1 MTWKNK
7 VVLSFILRPSLLTV
21 VLFLQQTTSN
31 CGYKIYKDGDVMVG
45 GLLNIHYSETG
56 DQCNRL
62 STIGLGNAEAMI
74 YAIERIN
81 KNFTLLPNV
90 TIGYDLRDYCR
101 SQALAMQIAYDF
113 MRDGDPVCMSNQD
126 DSSTPNGYVANN
138 RTKSITS
145 LVGPFNSGSAVLVGS
160 LLQVSDIP
168 AISPSA
174 TSDEL
179 SSQMYKDLFRTV
191 PPDHWQAEVMADII
205 ELFNWTYVATVGLDD
220 SYGRNGISALEKE
233 SFDRKTFC
241 IAFSEY
247 IPRLG
252 NGYKIKQTV
261 LKIKRRSEI
270 TVIIVWLSGGY
281 GSAFFAEATAQNLE
295 GKTWILSDA
304 LTAGEAVFLAP
315 HFTILNGSLGVKP
328 RDYPTPEFE
337 KHLKMITPAKSIERG
352 ADWWEEFW
360 RIQFNCSALKSDDS
374 GVAPCEANLTLH
386 HALQK
391 IRGSF
396 VSYLIDAV
404 YAIAH
409 ALDNIYR
416 CSLTIHSAGK
426 RGKCPP
432 VKPTVKGRDLEKY
445 LRNISFDGLTGKV
458 RFDKFGDPLGAS
470 YVIIKFQLDSTTDGA
485 RKNILVGAWD
495 KQNTPKLKVDLS
507 RLRWRTPF
515 TPLSSCS
522 SECLPG
528 TRREIT
534 SPCCWECIK
543 CPVGTV
549 STKVGSIS
557 CTKCDPETKSNER
570 RSRCEKLP
578 IINIT
583 HSNVSG
589 ITITV
594 VASIG
599 YIFILLVG
607 GTYIKFFNTPVVKA
621 SNREIS
627 FLLLFG
633 ISALFILAVLEL
645 SEPSH
650 SLCTATFF
658 WRYFGLNLCITVLF
672 LKTMRIASVFEVD
685 KVAQLFTPCYK
696 TLTRQGIFLS
706 VMNLAVLCLLAL
718 WIFLDPPR
726 RNKVIRVDEYIFLV
740 CKPFDTNVGLALFI
754 AVCAYTLI
762 VAFLCTYY
770 AFKARGIPENFNET
784 KYIGFSM
791 YILLLSSLAYYP
803 VLFAFESWYVTIVS
817 CTTTLVTSFGMLGCM
832 FGPRIYILFFQSQQN
847 TIENVRSQVMNFSFS
862 NVKATRVLP
871 GQINERVPN
880 AALNTEN

>member
-1 MTWKNK
+1 MKWRKNII
-7 VVLSFILRPSLLTV
+7 LSGILRPPLFIL
-21 VLFLQQTTSN
+21 LFLLQTSSN
-31 CGYKIYKDGDVMVG
+31 DGCRNYKDGDVIVG
-45 GLLNIHYSETG
+45 GLLPIHGSDTG
-56 DQCNRL
+56 GHCTKL
-62 STIGLGNAEAMI
+62 STTGLRYAEATI
-74 YAIERIN
+74 FTIEKIN
-81 KNFTLLPNV
+81 KNSTILPNV
-90 TIGYDLRDYCR
+90 TIGYDLRDYCWNTAR
-101 SQALAMQIAYDF
+101 AMKMAYDF
-113 MRDGDPVCMSNQD
+113 MCHGDTLRMSNQNL
-126 DSSTPNGYVANN
+126 STSPTGYVEE
-138 RTKSITS
+138 TKTKTISA
-145 LVGPFNSGSAVLVGS
+145 LVGPFDSASAVLVGS

-168 AISPSA
+168 AISPTT
-174 TSDEL
+174 TSNEL
-179 SSQMYKDLFRTV
+179 SSQMYKDFFRTV
-191 PPDHWQAEVMADII
+191 PPDTWQAAEVMADII
-205 ELFNWTYVATVGLDD
+205 ELFNWTYVAAVGLDD
-220 SYGRNGISALEKE
+220 SYGQNGISALEKE
-233 SFDRKTFC
+233 SNNRKTFC

-252 NGYKIKQTV
+252 HTNKTKETV

-270 TVIIVWLSGGY
+270 AVIIVWLSAGY
-281 GSAFFAEATAQNLE
+281 GEAFFAEATAQNLAE
-295 GKTWILSDA
+295 RTWIFSDSLATTGTLSLDSY
-304 LTAGEAVFLAP
+304 
-315 HFTILNGSLGVKP
+315 FTTINGSLGIIP
-328 RDYPTPEFE
+328 HEYSALEFE
-337 KHLKMITPAKSIERG
+337 EHLKTITPAKIIQRG

-360 RIQFNCSALKSDDS
+360 RLHFNCSATNSGDS
-374 GVAPCEANLTLH
+374 GLPLCEANLTAH

-391 IRGSF
+391 NRDSF

-416 CSLTIHSAGK
+416 CSLTIHGASK

-432 VKPTVKGRDLEKY
+432 VKPTIKGRDLEKY

-458 RFDKFGDPLGAS
+458 RFDEFGDPLTAS
-470 YVIIKFQLDSTTDGA
+470 YDIINYQLDSTTDAA
-485 RKNILVGAWD
+485 RKNILVGSWN
-495 KQNTPKLKVDLS
+495 KKNTPKLKVDLS

-528 TRREIT
+528 TRREKT
-534 SPCCWECIK
+534 KPCCWDCIK
-543 CPVGTV
+543 CPLGTV

-557 CTKCDPETKSNER
+557 CTKCDPETKSNEG

-578 IINIT
+578 VINIT
-583 HSNVSG
+583 HLNVYG

-594 VASIG
+594 VASLG
-599 YIFILLVG
+599 FILILFVG

-633 ISALFILAVLEL
+633 ISSLFILAVLEL

-706 VMNLAVLCLLAL
+706 GMNLASLCLLAL

-726 RNKVIRVDEYIFLV
+726 RNKIIRVDEYIFLV
-740 CKPFDTNVGLALFI
+740 CKPFDTNLGLALFI

-847 TIENVRSQVMNFSFS
+847 TIESVRSQVMNFSFS
-862 NVKATRVLP
+862 NVTATRVLP
-871 GQINERVPN
+871 GQINEGVPN
-880 AALNTEN
+880 AAMNTEN

>member
-1 MTWKNK
+1 MKWRKNII
-7 VVLSFILRPSLLTV
+7 LSGILRPPLFIL
-21 VLFLQQTTSN
+21 LFLPLTSSN
-31 CGYKIYKDGDVMVG
+31 DGYRNYKDGDVIVG
-45 GLLNIHYSETG
+45 GLLNIHYSGTN
-56 DQCNRL
+56 DQCTEL
-62 STIGLGNAEAMI
+62 STTGLGYAEATI
-74 YAIERIN
+74 FAIEKIN
-81 KNFTLLPNV
+81 KNSTILPNV
-90 TIGYDLRDYCR
+90 TIGYDLRDYCWSNAR
-101 SQALAMQIAYDF
+101 AMKIAYDF
-113 MRDGDPVCMSNQD
+113 MCDGDPVHMSNQNI
-126 DSSTPNGYVANN
+126 STSPTRYVKE
-138 RTKSITS
+138 TKTISA
-145 LVGPFNSGSAVLVGS
+145 LLGPTESGSAVLVGS

-168 AISPSA
+168 AISPSV

-179 SSQMYKDLFRTV
+179 SSQMYKDFFRTV
-191 PPDHWQAEVMADII
+191 PPDRWQAKVMADII
-205 ELFNWTYVATVGLDD
+205 ELFNWTYVAAVGLDD
-220 SYGRNGISALEKE
+220 SYGQNGISALEKE
-233 SFDRKTFC
+233 SYNRGTFC

-252 NGYKIKQTV
+252 YWNKTKETV
-261 LKIKRRSEI
+261 LKIKRWSKVA
-270 TVIIVWLSGGY
+270 VIIIWLSGRY
-281 GSAFFAEATAQNLE
+281 GREFFSEATAQNVE
-295 GKTWILSDA
+295 KTWILSDA
-304 LTAGEAVFLAP
+304 LTARGTFLDT
-315 HFTILNGSLGVKP
+315 HLTILNGSLGIKP
-328 RDYPTPEFE
+328 HEYSVLEFE
-337 KHLKMITPAKSIERG
+337 EHLKMITPAKSIERG
-352 ADWWEEFW
+352 AHWWEEFW
-360 RIQFNCSALKSDDS
+360 RLHFNCSATNANEQS
-374 GVAPCEANLTLH
+374 GVALCETNLTLH

-391 IRGSF
+391 IHGSF
-396 VSYLIDAV
+396 VSYRIDAV

-416 CSLTIHSAGK
+416 CSLTIHGAGK

-432 VKPTVKGRDLEKY
+432 LKPSVKGRDLEKY
-445 LRNISFDGLTGKV
+445 LRNISFDGLTGRV
-458 RFDKFGDPLGAS
+458 GFDKFGDPLTAS
-470 YVIIKFQLDSTTDGA
+470 YDIINFQHDSTDAA
-485 RKNILVGAWD
+485 RKNILVGSWN
-495 KQNTPKLKVDLS
+495 KKNTPKLEVDLS

-515 TPLSSCS
+515 TPLSFCS

-528 TRREIT
+528 TRRAKTEL
-534 SPCCWECIK
+534 CCWDCIK
-543 CPVGTV
+543 CPLGTV

-557 CTKCDPETKSNER
+557 CTKCDPETKSNEG
-570 RSRCEKLP
+570 RSRCEKLSV
-578 IINIT
+578 INIT
-583 HSNVSG
+583 HLNVYG
-589 ITITV
+589 ITITL
-594 VASIG
+594 VASLG
-599 YIFILLVG
+599 LILILFVG
-607 GTYIKFFNTPVVKA
+607 GTYIKFFNTPVLRA

-633 ISALFILAVLEL
+633 ISSLFILAVLEL

-706 VMNLAVLCLLAL
+706 GMNLAFLCLLAL

-740 CKPFDTNVGLALFI
+740 CKPFDTNVGLTLFI

-847 TIENVRSQVMNFSFS
+847 TIESVRSQVMNFSFS

-871 GQINERVPN
+871 GQINEGVPN
-880 AALNTEN
+880 AALNTKN

>member
-1 MTWKNK
+1 M
-7 VVLSFILRPSLLTV
+7 LSGILRPPLFIL
-21 VLFLQQTTSN
+21 LFLPLTSSN
-31 CGYKIYKDGDVMVG
+31 DGYRNYKDGDVIVG
-45 GLLNIHYSETG
+45 GLINIHYSGTN
-56 DQCNRL
+56 DQCTEL
-62 STIGLGNAEAMI
+62 STTGLGYAEATI
-74 YAIERIN
+74 FAIEKIN
-81 KNFTLLPNV
+81 KNSSILPNV
-90 TIGYDLRDYCR
+90 TIGYDLRDYCCSNAR
-101 SQALAMQIAYDF
+101 AMKIAYDF
-113 MRDGDPVCMSNQD
+113 MCDGDPVHMSNQNI
-126 DSSTPNGYVANN
+126 STSPTRYVKE
-138 RTKSITS
+138 TKTISA
-145 LVGPFNSGSAVLVGS
+145 LLGPTESGSAVLVGS

-168 AISPSA
+168 AISPSV

-179 SSQMYKDLFRTV
+179 SSQMYKDFFRTV
-191 PPDHWQAEVMADII
+191 PPDRWQAKVMADII
-205 ELFNWTYVATVGLDD
+205 ELFNWTYVAAVGLDD
-220 SYGRNGISALEKE
+220 SYGQNGISALEKE
-233 SFDRKTFC
+233 SYNRGTFC

-252 NGYKIKQTV
+252 YWNKTKQTV
-261 LKIKRRSEI
+261 LKIKRRSEVA
-270 TVIIVWLSGGY
+270 VIILWLSVGY
-281 GSAFFAEATAQNLE
+281 GRTFFAEATAQNVE
-295 GKTWILSDA
+295 KTWILCDA
-304 LTAGEAVFLAP
+304 LTARGTFLDT
-315 HFTILNGSLGVKP
+315 HLTILNGSLGIKP
-328 RDYPTPEFE
+328 HEYSVLEFE
-337 KHLKMITPAKSIERG
+337 EHLKTITPAKSIERG
-352 ADWWEEFW
+352 AHWWEEFW
-360 RIQFNCSALKSDDS
+360 RLHFNCSATNANEQS
-374 GVAPCEANLTLH
+374 GVALCETNLTLH

-391 IRGSF
+391 IHGSF
-396 VSYLIDAV
+396 VSYRIDAV

-416 CSLTIHSAGK
+416 CSLTIHGAGK

-432 VKPTVKGRDLEKY
+432 LKPSVKGRDLEKY
-445 LRNISFDGLTGKV
+445 LRNISFDGLTGRV
-458 RFDKFGDPLGAS
+458 GFDKFGDPLTAS
-470 YVIIKFQLDSTTDGA
+470 YDIINFQHDSTDAA
-485 RKNILVGAWD
+485 RKNILVGSWN
-495 KQNTPKLKVDLS
+495 KNNTPKLEVDLS

-515 TPLSSCS
+515 TPLSFCS

-528 TRREIT
+528 TRRAKTEL
-534 SPCCWECIK
+534 CCWDCIK
-543 CPVGTV
+543 CPLGTV

-557 CTKCDPETKSNER
+557 CTKCDPETKSNEG
-570 RSRCEKLP
+570 RSRCEKLSV
-578 IINIT
+578 INIT
-583 HSNVSG
+583 HLNVYG
-589 ITITV
+589 ITITL
-594 VASIG
+594 VASLG
-599 YIFILLVG
+599 LILILFVG
-607 GTYIKFFNTPVVKA
+607 GTYIKFFNTPVLRA

-633 ISALFILAVLEL
+633 ISSLFILAVLEL

-650 SLCTATFF
+650 SLCTTTFF

-685 KVAQLFTPCYK
+685 KLAQLFTPCYK

-706 VMNLAVLCLLAL
+706 GMNLASLCLLAL

-832 FGPRIYILFFQSQQN
+832 FGPRIYILFFQSEQN
-847 TIENVRSQVMNFSFS
+847 TIESVRSQVMNFSFS

-871 GQINERVPN
+871 AQINEGVPN
-880 AALNTEN
+880 AALNTKN

>member
-1 MTWKNK
+1 M
-7 VVLSFILRPSLLTV
+7 LSCILRPPLFIL
-21 VLFLQQTTSN
+21 LFLPLASSN
-31 CGYKIYKDGDVMVG
+31 DANRNYKDGDVIVG
-45 GLLNIHYSETG
+45 GLLNIHYSGTDDHCTEF
-56 DQCNRL
+56 
-62 STIGLGNAEAMI
+62 SAIGLGYVEATI
-74 YAIERIN
+74 FAIEKIN
-81 KNFTLLPNV
+81 KNSTILPNV
-90 TIGYDLRDYCR
+90 TIGYDLRDYCWSNAR
-101 SQALAMQIAYDF
+101 AMKITYDF
-113 MRDGDPVCMSNQD
+113 MCDGDPVHMSNQNI
-126 DSSTPNGYVANN
+126 STSPTRYVKE
-138 RTKSITS
+138 TKTISA
-145 LVGPFNSGSAVLVGS
+145 LLGPTESGSAVLVGS

-168 AISPSA
+168 AISPSV

-179 SSQMYKDLFRTV
+179 SSQMYKDFFRTV
-191 PPDHWQAEVMADII
+191 PPDRWQAKVMADII
-205 ELFNWTYVATVGLDD
+205 ELFNWTYVAAVGLDD
-220 SYGRNGISALEKE
+220 SYGQNGISALEKE
-233 SFDRKTFC
+233 SYNRGTFC

-252 NGYKIKQTV
+252 YWNKTKETV
-261 LKIKRRSEI
+261 LKIKRWSKVA
-270 TVIIVWLSGGY
+270 VIIIWLSGRY
-281 GSAFFAEATAQNLE
+281 GREFFSEATAQNVE
-295 GKTWILSDA
+295 KTWILSDA
-304 LTAGEAVFLAP
+304 LTARGTFLDT
-315 HFTILNGSLGVKP
+315 HLKILNGSLGIKP
-328 RDYPTPEFE
+328 HEYSVLEFE
-337 KHLKMITPAKSIERG
+337 EHLKMITPAKSIERG
-352 ADWWEEFW
+352 AHWWEEFW
-360 RIQFNCSALKSDDS
+360 RLHFNCSATNSNEQS
-374 GVAPCEANLTLH
+374 GVALCETNLTLH

-391 IRGSF
+391 IHGSF
-396 VSYLIDAV
+396 VSYRIDAV

-416 CSLTIHSAGK
+416 CSLTIHGAGK

-445 LRNISFDGLTGKV
+445 LRNISFDGFTGKV
-458 RFDKFGDPLGAS
+458 RFDKFGDPLTAS
-470 YVIIKFQLDSTTDGA
+470 YDIINFQHDSTDAA
-485 RKNILVGAWD
+485 RKDVLVGSWN
-495 KQNTPKLKVDLS
+495 KKNTPKLEVDLS

-515 TPLSSCS
+515 TPLSFCS

-528 TRREIT
+528 TRRAKTEL
-534 SPCCWECIK
+534 CCWDCIK
-543 CPVGTV
+543 CPLGTV

-557 CTKCDPETKSNER
+557 CTKCDPETKSNEG
-570 RSRCEKLP
+570 RSRCEKLSV
-578 IINIT
+578 INIT
-583 HSNVSG
+583 HLNVYG
-589 ITITV
+589 ITITL
-594 VASIG
+594 VASLG
-599 YIFILLVG
+599 LILILFVG
-607 GTYIKFFNTPVVKA
+607 GTYIKFFNTPVLKA

-633 ISALFILAVLEL
+633 ISSLFILAVLEL

-706 VMNLAVLCLLAL
+706 GMNLASLCLLAL

-740 CKPFDTNVGLALFI
+740 CKPFDTNLGLALFI

-803 VLFAFESWYVTIVS
+803 VAFAFESWYVTIVS

-847 TIENVRSQVMNFSFS
+847 TIESVRSQVMNFSFS

-871 GQINERVPN
+871 RQINEGVPN
-880 AALNTEN
+880 AALNTKN

>member
-1 MTWKNK
+1 M
-7 VVLSFILRPSLLTV
+7 LSGILRPPLFIL
-21 VLFLQQTTSN
+21 LFLPLTSSN
-31 CGYKIYKDGDVMVG
+31 DGYRNYKDGDVIVG
-45 GLLNIHYSETG
+45 GLLNIHYSGTD
-56 DQCNRL
+56 DQCTEL
-62 STIGLGNAEAMI
+62 STIGLGYAEATI
-74 YAIERIN
+74 FAIEKIN
-81 KNFTLLPNV
+81 KNSSILPNV
-90 TIGYDLRDYCR
+90 TIGYDLRDYCSR
-101 SQALAMQIAYDF
+101 NARAMKIAYDF
-113 MRDGDPVCMSNQD
+113 MCDGDPVHMSNQNI
-126 DSSTPNGYVANN
+126 STSPTRYVKE
-138 RTKSITS
+138 TKNKTISA
-145 LVGPFNSGSAVLVGS
+145 LVGPFNSGTAVLVGS
-160 LLQVSDIP
+160 LLQVYDIP

-179 SSQMYKDLFRTV
+179 SSQMYKNFFRTV
-191 PPDHWQAEVMADII
+191 PPDNWQAKVMADII
-205 ELFNWTYVATVGLDD
+205 ELFNWTYVAAVGLDD
-220 SYGRNGISALEKE
+220 SYGQNGISALEKE
-233 SFDRKTFC
+233 SYNRKTFC

-252 NGYKIKQTV
+252 YWNKTKETV
-261 LKIKRRSEI
+261 LKIKRWSKVA
-270 TVIIVWLSGGY
+270 VIIIWLSGRY
-281 GSAFFAEATAQNLE
+281 GREFFSEATAQNVE
-295 GKTWILSDA
+295 KTWILSDA
-304 LTAGEAVFLAP
+304 LTARGTFLDT
-315 HFTILNGSLGVKP
+315 HLTILNGSLGVKP
-328 RDYPTPEFE
+328 HEYSVLEFE
-337 KHLKMITPAKSIERG
+337 EHLKMITPAKSIERG
-352 ADWWEEFW
+352 AHWWEEFW
-360 RIQFNCSALKSDDS
+360 RLHFNCSATNSNEQS
-374 GVAPCEANLTLH
+374 GVALCETNLTLH

-391 IRGSF
+391 IHGSF
-396 VSYLIDAV
+396 VSYRIDAV

-416 CSLTIHSAGK
+416 CSLTIHGAGK

-445 LRNISFDGLTGKV
+445 LRNISFDGLTGRV
-458 RFDKFGDPLGAS
+458 GFDKFGDPLTAS
-470 YVIIKFQLDSTTDGA
+470 YDIINFQHDSTDAA
-485 RKNILVGAWD
+485 RKDILVGSWN
-495 KQNTPKLKVDLS
+495 KKNTPKLEVDLS

-515 TPLSSCS
+515 TPLSFCS

-528 TRREIT
+528 TRREKT
-534 SPCCWECIK
+534 EPCCWDCIK
-543 CPVGTV
+543 CPLGTV

-557 CTKCDPETKSNER
+557 CTKCDPETKSNEG

-578 IINIT
+578 LVNIT
-583 HSNVSG
+583 HLNVYG

-594 VASIG
+594 VASLG
-599 YIFILLVG
+599 FILILFVG

-633 ISALFILAVLEL
+633 VSALFILAVLEL

-685 KVAQLFTPCYK
+685 KLAQLFTPCYK

-706 VMNLAVLCLLAL
+706 GMNLASLCLLAL

-740 CKPFDTNVGLALFI
+740 CKPFDTNLGLALFI

-770 AFKARGIPENFNET
+770 AFKARGIPENFNEA

-847 TIENVRSQVMNFSFS
+847 TIESVRSQVMNFSFS
-862 NVKATRVLP
+862 NVMATRVLP
-871 GQINERVPN
+871 GQINEGVPN
-880 AALNTEN
+880 AALNTKN

>member
-1 MTWKNK
+1 M
-7 VVLSFILRPSLLTV
+7 
-21 VLFLQQTTSN
+21 
-31 CGYKIYKDGDVMVG
+31 
-45 GLLNIHYSETG
+45 
-56 DQCNRL
+56 
-62 STIGLGNAEAMI
+62 
-74 YAIERIN
+74 
-81 KNFTLLPNV
+81 
-90 TIGYDLRDYCR
+90 TIGYDLRDYCGR
-101 SQALAMQIAYDF
+101 NARAMKMAYDF
-113 MRDGDPVCMSNQD
+113 MSNGDPVHMSNQNM
-126 DSSTPNGYVANN
+126 STCPTGYAKE
-138 RTKSITS
+138 TKTKTIPA
-145 LVGPFNSGSAVLVGS
+145 LLGPFDSASAVLVGS

-179 SSQMYKDLFRTV
+179 SSQMYKDFFRTV
-191 PPDHWQAEVMADII
+191 PPDNWQAEVMADII
-205 ELFNWTYVATVGLDD
+205 ELFNWTYVAAVGLED
-220 SYGRNGISALEKE
+220 SYGQNGISALEKE
-233 SFDRKTFC
+233 SYHRETFC

-252 NGYKIKQTV
+252 YWNKTKQTV
-261 LKIKRRSEI
+261 LKIKRRSEVA
-270 TVIIVWLSGGY
+270 VIILWLSGNY
-281 GSAFFAEATAQNLE
+281 GRAFFAEATTKNVE
-295 GKTWILSDA
+295 KIWILCDA
-304 LTAGEAVFLAP
+304 LTAPGTFLDT
-315 HFTILNGSLGVKP
+315 HLTILNGSLVIKP
-328 RDYPTPEFE
+328 HDYSVLEFE
-337 KHLKMITPAKSIERG
+337 EHLKMITPAKSIERG
-352 ADWWEEFW
+352 AHWWEEFW
-360 RIQFNCSALKSDDS
+360 RSHFNCSATNSNEQS
-374 GVAPCEANLTLH
+374 GVSLCETNLTLH

-396 VSYLIDAV
+396 VSYIIDAV

-416 CSLTIHSAGK
+416 CSLTIHGAGK

-445 LRNISFDGLTGKV
+445 LRSISFDGLTGKV
-458 RFDKFGDPLGAS
+458 GFDEFGDPLTAS
-470 YVIIKFQLDSTTDGA
+470 YDIINYQLDSTTDAA
-485 RKNILVGAWD
+485 RKNILVGSWN
-495 KQNTPKLKVDLS
+495 KKNTPKLKVDLS

-528 TRREIT
+528 TRREKT
-534 SPCCWECIK
+534 EPCCWDCIK
-543 CPVGTV
+543 CPLGTV
-549 STKVGSIS
+549 STKVGSNS
-557 CTKCDPETKSNER
+557 CTKCDPETKSNEE

-578 IINIT
+578 FINIT
-583 HSNVSG
+583 HLNVYG

-594 VASIG
+594 VASLG
-599 YIFILLVG
+599 FILILFVG

-706 VMNLAVLCLLAL
+706 GMNLAVLCLLAL

-740 CKPFDTNVGLALFI
+740 CKPFNTNVGLALFI

-762 VAFLCTYY
+762 VAFQCTYY

-832 FGPRIYILFFQSQQN
+832 FGPRIYILFFQSEQN
-847 TIENVRSQVMNFSFS
+847 TIESVRSQVMNFSFS
-862 NVKATRVLP
+862 NVTATRVLP
-871 GQINERVPN
+871 GQINEGVPN
-880 AALNTEN
+880 TALNTEN

>member
-1 MTWKNK
+1 
-7 VVLSFILRPSLLTV
+7 
-21 VLFLQQTTSN
+21 
-31 CGYKIYKDGDVMVG
+31 
-45 GLLNIHYSETG
+45 
-56 DQCNRL
+56 
-62 STIGLGNAEAMI
+62 
-74 YAIERIN
+74 
-81 KNFTLLPNV
+81 
-90 TIGYDLRDYCR
+90 
-101 SQALAMQIAYDF
+101 
-113 MRDGDPVCMSNQD
+113 
-126 DSSTPNGYVANN
+126 
-138 RTKSITS
+138 
-145 LVGPFNSGSAVLVGS
+145 
-160 LLQVSDIP
+160 
-168 AISPSA
+168 
-174 TSDEL
+174 
-179 SSQMYKDLFRTV
+179 
-191 PPDHWQAEVMADII
+191 MADII
-205 ELFNWTYVATVGLDD
+205 ERFNWTYVAAVGLDD
-220 SYGRNGISALEKE
+220 SYGQNGISALEKE
-233 SFDRKTFC
+233 SYNRKTFC

-252 NGYKIKQTV
+252 HWNKTKQTV
-261 LKIKRRSEI
+261 LKMKRRSEVA
-270 TVIIVWLSGGY
+270 VIIVWLSGGY
-281 GSAFFAEATAQNLE
+281 GRAFFAEATAQNLE

-304 LTAGEAVFLAP
+304 LTADEKDYLDS
-315 HFTILNGSLGVKP
+315 HFTILNGSLGIKP
-328 RDYPTPEFE
+328 RDYSVPEFE
-337 KHLKMITPAKSIERG
+337 EHLKTITPAKSIERG

-360 RIQFNCSALKSDDS
+360 RFQFNCSATNSDDS
-374 GVAPCEANLTLH
+374 GVTLCEANLTLH

-391 IRGSF
+391 IRSSF
-396 VSYLIDAV
+396 VSYVIDAT

-416 CSLTIHSAGK
+416 CSHTIHGAGE
-426 RGKCPP
+426 RGNCPL
-432 VKPTVKGRDLEKY
+432 VEPTVKGHDLKKY
-445 LRNISFDGLTGKV
+445 LKNIIFHGNTGKV
-458 RFDKFGDPLGAS
+458 RFDKFGDPLTVL
-470 YVIIKFQLDSTTDGA
+470 YDIINFQLDSTTDAAG
-485 RKNILVGAWD
+485 KNILVGSWN
-495 KQNTPKLKVDLS
+495 KKNTPKLKVHLS

-515 TPLSSCS
+515 TPLSYCS
-522 SECLPG
+522 SECSPG
-528 TRREIT
+528 TRREKT
-534 SPCCWECIK
+534 EPCCWDCIQ
-543 CPVGTV
+543 CPLGTV

-557 CTKCDPETKSNER
+557 CTKCDPETKSNEG

-578 IINIT
+578 FINIT
-583 HSNVSG
+583 HLNIYG

-594 VASIG
+594 VASLG
-599 YIFILLVG
+599 LILILFVG

-645 SEPSH
+645 FEPSH

-658 WRYFGLNLCITVLF
+658 WRYFGLSLCITVLF

-696 TLTRQGIFLS
+696 TPTRQGIFLS
-706 VMNLAVLCLLAL
+706 GMNLAFLCLLAL

-740 CKPFDTNVGLALFI
+740 CKPFDANVGLALFI

-832 FGPRIYILFFQSQQN
+832 FGPRIYILIFQSQQN
-847 TIENVRSQVMNFSFS
+847 TIESVRSQVMNFSFR
-862 NVKATRVLP
+862 NVTATRVLP
-871 GQINERVPN
+871 GQINEGVPN

>member
-1 MTWKNK
+1 M
-7 VVLSFILRPSLLTV
+7 LSGILRPPLFIL
-21 VLFLQQTTSN
+21 LFLPLTSSN
-31 CGYKIYKDGDVMVG
+31 DGYRNYKDGDVIVG
-45 GLLNIHYSETG
+45 GLLNIHYSGTN
-56 DQCNRL
+56 DQCTEL
-62 STIGLGNAEAMI
+62 STTGLGNAEATI
-74 YAIERIN
+74 FAIEKIN
-81 KNFTLLPNV
+81 KNSTILPNV
-90 TIGYDLRDYCR
+90 TIGYDLRDYCWSNAR
-101 SQALAMQIAYDF
+101 AMKIAYDF
-113 MRDGDPVCMSNQD
+113 MCDGDPVHMSNQNI
-126 DSSTPNGYVANN
+126 STSPTRYVKE
-138 RTKSITS
+138 TKTISA
-145 LVGPFNSGSAVLVGS
+145 LLGPTESGSAVLVGS

-168 AISPSA
+168 AISPSV

-179 SSQMYKDLFRTV
+179 SSQMYKDFFRTV
-191 PPDHWQAEVMADII
+191 PPDRWQAKVMADII
-205 ELFNWTYVATVGLDD
+205 ELFNWTYVAAVGLDD
-220 SYGRNGISALEKE
+220 SYGQNGISALEKE
-233 SFDRKTFC
+233 SYNRGTFC

-252 NGYKIKQTV
+252 YWNKTKETV
-261 LKIKRRSEI
+261 LKIKRWSKVA
-270 TVIIVWLSGGY
+270 VIIIWLSGRY
-281 GSAFFAEATAQNLE
+281 GREFFSEATAQNVE
-295 GKTWILSDA
+295 KTWILSDA
-304 LTAGEAVFLAP
+304 LTARGTFLDT
-315 HFTILNGSLGVKP
+315 HLTILNGSLGIKP
-328 RDYPTPEFE
+328 HEYSVLEFE
-337 KHLKMITPAKSIERG
+337 EHLKMITPAKSIERG
-352 ADWWEEFW
+352 AHWWEEFW
-360 RIQFNCSALKSDDS
+360 RLHFNCSATNANEQS
-374 GVAPCEANLTLH
+374 GLALCETNLTLH

-391 IRGSF
+391 IHGSF
-396 VSYLIDAV
+396 VSYRIDAV

-416 CSLTIHSAGK
+416 CSLTIHGASK

-432 VKPTVKGRDLEKY
+432 VKPTIKGRDLEKY

-458 RFDKFGDPLGAS
+458 GFDEFGDPLTAS
-470 YVIIKFQLDSTTDGA
+470 YDIINYQLDSTTDA
-485 RKNILVGAWD
+485 ALKNILVGSWN
-495 KQNTPKLKVDLS
+495 KKNTPKLKVDLS

-528 TRREIT
+528 TRREKT
-534 SPCCWECIK
+534 KPCCWDCIK
-543 CPVGTV
+543 CPLGTV

-557 CTKCDPETKSNER
+557 CTKCDPETKSNEG
-570 RSRCEKLP
+570 RSRCEKLSV
-578 IINIT
+578 INIT
-583 HSNVSG
+583 HLNVYG
-589 ITITV
+589 ITITL
-594 VASIG
+594 VASLG
-599 YIFILLVG
+599 LILILFVG
-607 GTYIKFFNTPVVKA
+607 GTYIKFFNTPVLKA

-633 ISALFILAVLEL
+633 ISSLFILAVLEL

-706 VMNLAVLCLLAL
+706 GMNLAFICLLAL

-726 RNKVIRVDEYIFLV
+726 RNKVIRTDEYIFLV

-847 TIENVRSQVMNFSFS
+847 TIESVRSQVMNFSFS

-871 GQINERVPN
+871 GQINEGVPN
-880 AALNTEN
+880 AALNTKN

>member
-1 MTWKNK
+1 
-7 VVLSFILRPSLLTV
+7 
-21 VLFLQQTTSN
+21 
-31 CGYKIYKDGDVMVG
+31 MVG

-126 DSSTPNGYVANN
+126 PSSTPNGYVANN

-145 LVGPFNSGSAVLVGS
+145 LVGPFNSGSAALVGS

-191 PPDHWQAEVMADII
+191 PPDHWQAEVMADVI

-261 LKIKRRSEI
+261 LKIKRRSEVA
-270 TVIIVWLSGGY
+270 VIIVWLSGGY

-304 LTAGEAVFLAP
+304 LTAGEAVFLST
-315 HFTILNGSLGVKP
+315 HFKILNGSLGVKP

-352 ADWWEEFW
+352 TDWWEEFW
-360 RIQFNCSALKSDDS
+360 RLQFNCSALKSNDP

-386 HALQK
+386 HAVQK
-391 IRGSF
+391 IRGSY

-404 YAIAH
+404 YATAH

-416 CSLTIHSAGK
+416 CSLTMHK
-426 RGKCPP
+426 RGMCPA

-458 RFDKFGDPLGAS
+458 RFDKFGDPLTAL
-470 YVIIKFQLDSTTDGA
+470 YDIINFQLDSTTGKT
-485 RKNILVGAWD
+485 RNNIRVGSWNKNM
-495 KQNTPKLKVDLS
+495 TPKLKIDLS
-507 RLRWRTPF
+507 RLRWRTLY
-515 TPLSSCS
+515 TPLSFCS

-528 TRREIT
+528 TRREFNT
-534 SPCCWECIK
+534 PCCWDCVYK
-543 CPVGTV
+543 V
-549 STKVGSIS
+549 SKGN
-557 CTKCDPETKSNER
+557 CQ
-570 RSRCEKLP
+570 
-578 IINIT
+578 
-583 HSNVSG
+583 
-589 ITITV
+589 
-594 VASIG
+594 
-599 YIFILLVG
+599 Y
-607 GTYIKFFNTPVVKA
+607 
-621 SNREIS
+621 
-627 FLLLFG
+627 
-633 ISALFILAVLEL
+633 
-645 SEPSH
+645 
-650 SLCTATFF
+650 
-658 WRYFGLNLCITVLF
+658 
-672 LKTMRIASVFEVD
+672 
-685 KVAQLFTPCYK
+685 
-696 TLTRQGIFLS
+696 
-706 VMNLAVLCLLAL
+706 
-718 WIFLDPPR
+718 
-726 RNKVIRVDEYIFLV
+726 
-740 CKPFDTNVGLALFI
+740 
-754 AVCAYTLI
+754 
-762 VAFLCTYY
+762 
-770 AFKARGIPENFNET
+770 
-784 KYIGFSM
+784 
-791 YILLLSSLAYYP
+791 
-803 VLFAFESWYVTIVS
+803 
-817 CTTTLVTSFGMLGCM
+817 
-832 FGPRIYILFFQSQQN
+832 
-847 TIENVRSQVMNFSFS
+847 
-862 NVKATRVLP
+862 
-871 GQINERVPN
+871 
-880 AALNTEN
+880 

>member
-1 MTWKNK
+1 MKWRKK
-7 VVLSFILRPSLLTV
+7 IMVSCILKPPLFIL
-21 VLFLQQTTSN
+21 LFLPLTSSN
-31 CGYKIYKDGDVMVG
+31 DAYRNYKDGDVIFG
-45 GLLNIHYSETG
+45 GLFPIHYSNTG
-56 DQCNRL
+56 DHCTEL
-62 STIGLGNAEAMI
+62 STTGLGYAEATMFT
-74 YAIERIN
+74 IEKIN
-81 KNFTLLPNV
+81 KNSSILPNV
-90 TIGYDLRDYCR
+90 TIGYDLRDYCGR
-101 SQALAMQIAYDF
+101 NARAMKMAYDF
-113 MRDGDPVCMSNQD
+113 MSNSDPVHMSNQNM
-126 DSSTPNGYVANN
+126 STCPTGYVKE
-138 RTKSITS
+138 TKTKTIPA
-145 LVGPFNSGSAVLVGS
+145 LLGPFDSDSAVLVGS

-179 SSQMYKDLFRTV
+179 SSQMYKDFFRTV
-191 PPDHWQAEVMADII
+191 PPDKWQAEVMADII
-205 ELFNWTYVATVGLDD
+205 ELFNWTYVAAVGLDD
-220 SYGRNGISALEKE
+220 SYGHNGISALEKE
-233 SFDRKTFC
+233 SYNRKTFC

-252 NGYKIKQTV
+252 HWDKTKQTV
-261 LKIKRRSEI
+261 LKIKRRSEVA
-270 TVIIVWLSGGY
+270 VIIIWLYGGY

-304 LTAGEAVFLAP
+304 LTAGEAVFLRT
-315 HFTILNGSLGVKP
+315 HFKILNGSLGVKP

-352 ADWWEEFW
+352 TDWWEEFW
-360 RIQFNCSALKSDDS
+360 RLQFNCSALKSNDP

-386 HALQK
+386 HAVQK
-391 IRGSF
+391 IRGSY

-404 YAIAH
+404 YATAH

-416 CSLTIHSAGK
+416 CSLTMHK
-426 RGKCPP
+426 RGMCPA

-495 KQNTPKLKVDLS
+495 KQNAPKLKVDLS

-528 TRREIT
+528 TRREKT
-534 SPCCWECIK
+534 KPCCWDCIK
-543 CPVGTV
+543 CPLGTV

-557 CTKCDPETKSNER
+557 CTKCDPETKSNKG

-578 IINIT
+578 FINIT
-583 HSNVSG
+583 HSNVYG

-594 VASIG
+594 VASLG
-599 YIFILLVG
+599 LILILFVG

-706 VMNLAVLCLLAL
+706 GMNLAFICLLAL

-740 CKPFDTNVGLALFI
+740 CKPFDTNLGLALFI

-817 CTTTLVTSFGMLGCM
+817 CTTTLVTSFGLLGCM
-832 FGPRIYILFFQSQQN
+832 FGPRVYNLFFHSQQN
-847 TIENVRSQVMNFSFS
+847 TIESVRSQVMGFSFS
-862 NVKATRVLP
+862 NVTATGVLP
-871 GQINERVPN
+871 GQINEGVIN
-880 AALNTEN
+880 VALNTEN

>member
-1 MTWKNK
+1 M
-7 VVLSFILRPSLLTV
+7 LSGILRPPLFIL
-21 VLFLQQTTSN
+21 LFLPLTSSN
-31 CGYKIYKDGDVMVG
+31 DGYRNYKDGDVIVG
-45 GLLNIHYSETG
+45 GLLNIHYSGTN
-56 DQCNRL
+56 DQCTEL
-62 STIGLGNAEAMI
+62 STTGLGYAEATI
-74 YAIERIN
+74 FAIEKIN
-81 KNFTLLPNV
+81 KNSSILPNV
-90 TIGYDLRDYCR
+90 TIGYDLRDYCFSNAR
-101 SQALAMQIAYDF
+101 AMKIAYDF
-113 MRDGDPVCMSNQD
+113 MCDGDPVHMSNQNI
-126 DSSTPNGYVANN
+126 STSPTRYVKE
-138 RTKSITS
+138 TKTISA
-145 LVGPFNSGSAVLVGS
+145 LLGPTESGSAVLVGS

-168 AISPSA
+168 AISPSV

-179 SSQMYKDLFRTV
+179 SSQMYKDFFRTV
-191 PPDHWQAEVMADII
+191 PPDKWQAKVMADII
-205 ELFNWTYVATVGLDD
+205 ELFNWTYVAAVGLDD
-220 SYGRNGISALEKE
+220 SYGQSGISALEKE
-233 SFDRKTFC
+233 SYNRGTFC

-252 NGYKIKQTV
+252 YWSKTKETV
-261 LKIKRRSEI
+261 LKIKRWSKVA
-270 TVIIVWLSGGY
+270 VIIIWLSGRY
-281 GSAFFAEATAQNLE
+281 GREFFSEATAQNVE
-295 GKTWILSDA
+295 KTWILSDA
-304 LTAGEAVFLAP
+304 LTARGTFLDT
-315 HFTILNGSLGVKP
+315 HLTILNGSLGIKP
-328 RDYPTPEFE
+328 REYSVLEFE
-337 KHLKMITPAKSIERG
+337 EHLKMITPAKSIERG
-352 ADWWEEFW
+352 AHWWEEFW
-360 RIQFNCSALKSDDS
+360 RLHFNCSATNANEQS
-374 GVAPCEANLTLH
+374 GVALCETNLTLH

-391 IRGSF
+391 IHGSF
-396 VSYLIDAV
+396 VSYRIDAV

-416 CSLTIHSAGK
+416 CSLTIHGAGK

-445 LRNISFDGLTGKV
+445 LRNISFHGLTGRV
-458 RFDKFGDPLGAS
+458 GFDKFGDPLTAS
-470 YVIIKFQLDSTTDGA
+470 YDIINFQHDSTDAA
-485 RKNILVGAWD
+485 RKNILVGSWN
-495 KQNTPKLKVDLS
+495 KKNTPKLEVDLS

-515 TPLSSCS
+515 TPLSFCS

-528 TRREIT
+528 TRRAKTEL
-534 SPCCWECIK
+534 CCWDCIK
-543 CPVGTV
+543 CPLGTV

-557 CTKCDPETKSNER
+557 CTKCDPETKSNEG
-570 RSRCEKLP
+570 RSRCEKLSV
-578 IINIT
+578 INIT
-583 HSNVSG
+583 HLNVYG
-589 ITITV
+589 ITITL
-594 VASIG
+594 VASLG
-599 YIFILLVG
+599 LILILFVG
-607 GTYIKFFNTPVVKA
+607 GTYIKFFNTPVLKA

-633 ISALFILAVLEL
+633 ISSLFILAVLEL

-685 KVAQLFTPCYK
+685 KLAQLFTPCYK

-706 VMNLAVLCLLAL
+706 GMNLASLCLLAL

-847 TIENVRSQVMNFSFS
+847 TIESVRSQVMNFSFS

-871 GQINERVPN
+871 AQINEGVPN
-880 AALNTEN
+880 AALNTKN

>member
-1 MTWKNK
+1 MKWRKNII
-7 VVLSFILRPSLLTV
+7 LSGILRPPLFIL
-21 VLFLQQTTSN
+21 LFLPLTSSN
-31 CGYKIYKDGDVMVG
+31 DGYRINKDGDVIVG
-45 GLLNIHYSETG
+45 GLLNIHYSGTD
-56 DQCNRL
+56 DQCTEL
-62 STIGLGNAEAMI
+62 LTKGLGYAEATI
-74 YAIERIN
+74 FAIEKIN
-81 KNFTLLPNV
+81 KNSTILPNV
-90 TIGYDLRDYCR
+90 TIGYDLRDYCWSKAR
-101 SQALAMQIAYDF
+101 AMKIAYDF
-113 MRDGDPVCMSNQD
+113 MCDGDPVHMSNQNI
-126 DSSTPNGYVANN
+126 STSPTRYFKEPK
-138 RTKSITS
+138 TKTISA
-145 LVGPFNSGSAVLVGS
+145 LVGPTESGSAVLVGS

-168 AISPSA
+168 AISPSV

-179 SSQMYKDLFRTV
+179 SSQMYKDFFRTV
-191 PPDHWQAEVMADII
+191 PPDNWQAKVMADII
-205 ELFNWTYVATVGLDD
+205 ELFNWTYVAAVGLDD
-220 SYGRNGISALEKE
+220 SYGQNGISALEKE
-233 SFDRKTFC
+233 SYNRKTFC

-252 NGYKIKQTV
+252 YWNKTKQTV
-261 LKIKRRSEI
+261 LKIKRRSKV
-270 TVIIVWLSGGY
+270 TVIILWLSGNHGR
-281 GSAFFAEATAQNLE
+281 AFFAEATAQNVE
-295 GKTWILSDA
+295 KTWILCDA
-304 LTAGEAVFLAP
+304 LTARGTFPDTDL
-315 HFTILNGSLGVKP
+315 TILNGSLGIKP
-328 RDYPTPEFE
+328 HEYSVLEFE
-337 KHLKMITPAKSIERG
+337 EHLKTITPAKSIERG
-352 ADWWEEFW
+352 AHWWEEFW
-360 RIQFNCSALKSDDS
+360 RSHFNCSATNSNEQS
-374 GVAPCEANLTLH
+374 GVSLCETNLTLH

-396 VSYLIDAV
+396 VSYIIDAV

-416 CSLTIHSAGK
+416 CSLTIHGAGK

-458 RFDKFGDPLGAS
+458 GFDEFGDPLTAS
-470 YVIIKFQLDSTTDGA
+470 YDIINIQLDSTTDAA
-485 RKNILVGAWD
+485 RKNVLVGSWN
-495 KQNTPKLKVDLS
+495 KNNTPKLKVDLS

-515 TPLSSCS
+515 TPLSFCS

-528 TRREIT
+528 TRREKT
-534 SPCCWECIK
+534 EPCCWDCIK
-543 CPVGTV
+543 CPLGTV
-549 STKVGSIS
+549 STKVGSIT
-557 CTKCDPETKSNER
+557 CTKCDPETKSNEG

-578 IINIT
+578 FINIT
-583 HSNVSG
+583 RLNVYG

-594 VASIG
+594 VASLGFIV
-599 YIFILLVG
+599 IFFVG

-706 VMNLAVLCLLAL
+706 GMNLGFLCLLAL

-726 RNKVIRVDEYIFLV
+726 RKKVIRVDEYIFLV
-740 CKPFDTNVGLALFI
+740 CKPFNTNVGLALFI

-770 AFKARGIPENFNET
+770 AFKARGIPENFNEA

-791 YILLLSSLAYYP
+791 YMLLLSSLVYYP

-847 TIENVRSQVMNFSFS
+847 TIESVRSQVMNFSFS
-862 NVKATRVLP
+862 NVTATRVMP
-871 GQINERVPN
+871 GQINEGVPN

>member
-1 MTWKNK
+1 
-7 VVLSFILRPSLLTV
+7 
-21 VLFLQQTTSN
+21 
-31 CGYKIYKDGDVMVG
+31 MVG

-126 DSSTPNGYVANN
+126 PSSTPNGYVANN

-145 LVGPFNSGSAVLVGS
+145 LVGPFNSGSAALVGS

-191 PPDHWQAEVMADII
+191 PPDHWQAEVMADVI

-261 LKIKRRSEI
+261 LKIKRRSEVA
-270 TVIIVWLSGGY
+270 VIIVWLSGGY

-304 LTAGEAVFLAP
+304 LTAGEAVFLGT

-352 ADWWEEFW
+352 TDWWEEFW
-360 RIQFNCSALKSDDS
+360 RLQFNCSALKSNDP
-374 GVAPCEANLTLH
+374 GVPPCEANLTLH
-386 HALQK
+386 HAVQK
-391 IRGSF
+391 IRGSY

-404 YAIAH
+404 YATAH

-416 CSLTIHSAGK
+416 CSLTMHK
-426 RGKCPP
+426 RGMCPA

-458 RFDKFGDPLGAS
+458 RFDKFGDPLTAL
-470 YVIIKFQLDSTTDGA
+470 YDIINFQLDSATGKTRNNIRVGSWN
-485 RKNILVGAWD
+485 KNM
-495 KQNTPKLKVDLS
+495 TPKLKIDLS
-507 RLRWRTPF
+507 RLRWRTLY
-515 TPLSSCS
+515 TPLSFCS

-528 TRREIT
+528 TRREFYT
-534 SPCCWECIK
+534 PCCWYCVYK
-543 CPVGTV
+543 V
-549 STKVGSIS
+549 SKGN
-557 CTKCDPETKSNER
+557 CQ
-570 RSRCEKLP
+570 
-578 IINIT
+578 
-583 HSNVSG
+583 
-589 ITITV
+589 
-594 VASIG
+594 
-599 YIFILLVG
+599 F
-607 GTYIKFFNTPVVKA
+607 
-621 SNREIS
+621 
-627 FLLLFG
+627 
-633 ISALFILAVLEL
+633 
-645 SEPSH
+645 
-650 SLCTATFF
+650 
-658 WRYFGLNLCITVLF
+658 
-672 LKTMRIASVFEVD
+672 
-685 KVAQLFTPCYK
+685 
-696 TLTRQGIFLS
+696 
-706 VMNLAVLCLLAL
+706 
-718 WIFLDPPR
+718 
-726 RNKVIRVDEYIFLV
+726 
-740 CKPFDTNVGLALFI
+740 
-754 AVCAYTLI
+754 
-762 VAFLCTYY
+762 
-770 AFKARGIPENFNET
+770 
-784 KYIGFSM
+784 
-791 YILLLSSLAYYP
+791 
-803 VLFAFESWYVTIVS
+803 
-817 CTTTLVTSFGMLGCM
+817 
-832 FGPRIYILFFQSQQN
+832 
-847 TIENVRSQVMNFSFS
+847 
-862 NVKATRVLP
+862 
-871 GQINERVPN
+871 
-880 AALNTEN
+880 

>member
-1 MTWKNK
+1 M
-7 VVLSFILRPSLLTV
+7 LSCILRPPLFIL
-21 VLFLQQTTSN
+21 LFLPLASSN
-31 CGYKIYKDGDVMVG
+31 DANRNYKDGDVIVG
-45 GLLNIHYSETG
+45 GLLNIHNSGTDDHCTEF
-56 DQCNRL
+56 
-62 STIGLGNAEAMI
+62 SAIGLGYAEATI
-74 YAIERIN
+74 FAIEKIN
-81 KNFTLLPNV
+81 KNSTILPNV
-90 TIGYDLRDYCR
+90 TIGYDLRDYCFSNAR
-101 SQALAMQIAYDF
+101 AMKIAYDF
-113 MRDGDPVCMSNQD
+113 MCDGDPVHMSNQNI
-126 DSSTPNGYVANN
+126 STSPTRYVKE
-138 RTKSITS
+138 TKTISA
-145 LVGPFNSGSAVLVGS
+145 LLGPTESGSAVLVGS

-168 AISPSA
+168 AISPSV

-179 SSQMYKDLFRTV
+179 SSQMYKDFFRTV
-191 PPDHWQAEVMADII
+191 PPDRWQAKVMADII
-205 ELFNWTYVATVGLDD
+205 ELFNWTYVAAVGLDD
-220 SYGRNGISALEKE
+220 SYGQNGISALEKE
-233 SFDRKTFC
+233 SYNRGTFC

-252 NGYKIKQTV
+252 YWNKTKETV
-261 LKIKRRSEI
+261 LKIKRWSKVA
-270 TVIIVWLSGGY
+270 VIIIWLSGRY
-281 GSAFFAEATAQNLE
+281 GREFFSEATAQNVE
-295 GKTWILSDA
+295 KTWILSDA
-304 LTAGEAVFLAP
+304 LTARGTFLDT
-315 HFTILNGSLGVKP
+315 HLKILNGSLGIKP
-328 RDYPTPEFE
+328 HEYSVLEFE
-337 KHLKMITPAKSIERG
+337 EHLKMITPAKSIERG
-352 ADWWEEFW
+352 AHWWEEFW
-360 RIQFNCSALKSDDS
+360 RLHFNCSATNSNEQS
-374 GVAPCEANLTLH
+374 GVALCETNLTLH

-391 IRGSF
+391 IHGSF
-396 VSYLIDAV
+396 VSYRIDAV

-416 CSLTIHSAGK
+416 CSLTIHGAGK

-458 RFDKFGDPLGAS
+458 GFDEFGDPLTAS
-470 YVIIKFQLDSTTDGA
+470 YDIINYQLDSTTDAA
-485 RKNILVGAWD
+485 RKNILVGSWN
-495 KQNTPKLKVDLS
+495 KKNTPKLKVDLS

-528 TRREIT
+528 TRREKT
-534 SPCCWECIK
+534 KPCCWDCIK
-543 CPVGTV
+543 CPLGTV

-557 CTKCDPETKSNER
+557 CTKCDPETKSNEG

-578 IINIT
+578 VINNT
-583 HSNVSG
+583 HLNVYG
-589 ITITV
+589 IAITV
-594 VASIG
+594 VASLG
-599 YIFILLVG
+599 FILILFVG

-633 ISALFILAVLEL
+633 ISSLFILAVLEL

-672 LKTMRIASVFEVD
+672 LKTMRIASIFEVD
-685 KVAQLFTPCYK
+685 KVAQLFAPCYK
-696 TLTRQGIFLS
+696 TLTRQGIFLF
-706 VMNLAVLCLLAL
+706 VMNLAVFCLLAL

-740 CKPFDTNVGLALFI
+740 CKPFDANVGLALFM

-762 VAFLCTYY
+762 VSFLCTYY

-817 CTTTLVTSFGMLGCM
+817 CTTTLVTSFGLLGCM
-832 FGPRIYILFFQSQQN
+832 FGPRVYNLFFHSQQN
-847 TIENVRSQVMNFSFS
+847 TIESVRSQVMGFSFS
-862 NVKATRVLP
+862 NVTATGVLP
-871 GQINERVPN
+871 GQINEGVIN
-880 AALNTEN
+880 VALNTEN

>member
-7 VVLSFILRPSLLTV
+7 AVLSFILRPSLLTV

-126 DSSTPNGYVANN
+126 PSSTPNGYVANN

-145 LVGPFNSGSAVLVGS
+145 LVGPFNSGSAALVGS

-191 PPDHWQAEVMADII
+191 PPDQWQAEVMADVI

-261 LKIKRRSEI
+261 LKIKRRSEVA
-270 TVIIVWLSGGY
+270 VIIVWLSGGY

-304 LTAGEAVFLAP
+304 LTAGEAVFLRT
-315 HFTILNGSLGVKP
+315 HFKILNGSLGVKP

-352 ADWWEEFW
+352 TDWWEEFW
-360 RIQFNCSALKSDDS
+360 RLQFNCSALKSNDP

-386 HALQK
+386 HAVQK
-391 IRGSF
+391 IRGSY

-404 YAIAH
+404 YATAH

-416 CSLTIHSAGK
+416 CSLTMHK
-426 RGKCPP
+426 RGMCPA
-432 VKPTVKGRDLEKY
+432 VKPTVNGRDLEKY

-458 RFDKFGDPLGAS
+458 RFDKFGDPLTAL
-470 YVIIKFQLDSTTDGA
+470 YDIINFQLDSATGKT
-485 RKNILVGAWD
+485 RNNIRVGSWN
-495 KQNTPKLKVDLS
+495 KKMTPKLKIDLS
-507 RLRWRTPF
+507 RLRWRTLY
-515 TPLSSCS
+515 TPLSFCS

-528 TRREIT
+528 TRREFT
-534 SPCCWECIK
+534 SLCCWNCVK
-543 CPVGTV
+543 CPKGTV
-549 STKVGSIS
+549 STENGSTN
-557 CTKCDPETKSNER
+557 CTKCDSETKSNKEQNK
-570 RSRCEKLP
+570 CEKLP

-583 HSNVSG
+583 HTTAAG
-589 ITITV
+589 IAITLM
-594 VASIG
+594 ALIG
-599 YIFILLVG
+599 VILTLLVC
-607 GTYIKFFNTPVVKA
+607 GTYIKFYNTPIVKA

-627 FLLLFG
+627 FLLLVG
-633 ISALFILAVLEL
+633 ILSLHILAVLDL

-650 SLCTATFF
+650 SLCTAASF
-658 WRYFGLNLCITVLF
+658 WRYFALNLCITVLF
-672 LKTMRIASVFEVD
+672 LKTMRITSVFEVD
-685 KVAQLFTPCYK
+685 KVAQLFAPCYK
-696 TLTRQGIFLS
+696 TLTRQSVFLS
-706 VMNLAVLCLLAL
+706 VMNLASLCLLVL
-718 WIFLDPPR
+718 WIFLDSPR
-726 RNKVIRVDEYIFLV
+726 RKKIIRLDEYVFLV
-740 CKPFDTNVGLALFI
+740 CKPFETNVGLALFVS
-754 AVCAYTLI
+754 VCAYTLI

-770 AFKARGIPENFNET
+770 AFKARGIPDNFNET

-791 YILLLSSLAYYP
+791 YILLLSSIVYYP
-803 VLFAFESWYVTIVS
+803 VAFTTFESWYVTLVS
-817 CTTTLVTSFGMLGCM
+817 CLTTLITSFGLLGCM
-832 FGPRIYILFFQSQQN
+832 FGHKIFILLFHPKKN
-847 TIENVRSQVMNFSFS
+847 TMESVRSQVTNFSFS
-862 NVKATRVLP
+862 NVTVSSVFPAQFN
-871 GQINERVPN
+871 GGVPD
-880 AALNTEN
+880 ASL

>member
-1 MTWKNK
+1 MKWRKNIM
-7 VVLSFILRPSLLTV
+7 LSCILRPPLFIL
-21 VLFLQQTTSN
+21 LFLPLTSSN
-31 CGYKIYKDGDVMVG
+31 DGYRKYKYGDVIVG
-45 GLLNIHYSETG
+45 GLLNIHHSGTNG
-56 DQCNRL
+56 QCTEL
-62 STIGLGNAEAMI
+62 STRGLGHAEATI
-74 YAIERIN
+74 FAIEKIN
-81 KNFTLLPNV
+81 KNSSILPNV
-90 TIGYDLRDYCR
+90 TIGYDLRDYCCSNAR
-101 SQALAMQIAYDF
+101 AMKIAYDF
-113 MRDGDPVCMSNQD
+113 MCCGVPVHMSNQNI
-126 DSSTPNGYVANN
+126 STCPTRFVKE
-138 RTKSITS
+138 TKTKTISA
-145 LVGPFNSGSAVLVGS
+145 LVGPIDSGSAVLVGS

-179 SSQMYKDLFRTV
+179 SSQMYKDFFRTV
-191 PPDHWQAEVMADII
+191 PPDYWQAEVMADII
-205 ELFNWTYVATVGLDD
+205 ELFNWTYVAAVGLDD
-220 SYGRNGISALEKE
+220 PYGHNGISALEKVSYNRE
-233 SFDRKTFC
+233 TFC

-247 IPRLG
+247 IPRLS
-252 NGYKIKQTV
+252 YKNKTKETV

-270 TVIIVWLSGGY
+270 AVIILWLSGTY
-281 GSAFFAEATAQNLE
+281 GRAFFEEAAVQNLE
-295 GKTWILSDA
+295 EKTWILSDA
-304 LTAGEAVFLAP
+304 LATNGTLYLDS
-315 HFTILNGSLGVKP
+315 HFTMLNGSLGIIP
-328 RDYPTPEFE
+328 HDYSVLEFE
-337 KHLKMITPAKSIERG
+337 EHLKTITPAKSIERG

-360 RIQFNCSALKSDDS
+360 RLQFNCSALKSNDS

-386 HALQK
+386 HALHK

-445 LRNISFDGLTGKV
+445 LRKISFDGLTGKV
-458 RFDKFGDPLGAS
+458 GFDEFGDPLTAS
-470 YVIIKFQLDSTTDGA
+470 YDIINYQLDSTTDA
-485 RKNILVGAWD
+485 TRKNILVGSWD
-495 KQNTPKLKVDLS
+495 KKNMPKLKVDLS
-507 RLRWRTPF
+507 RLRWRTSF

-528 TRREIT
+528 TRREKT
-534 SPCCWECIK
+534 KPCCWDCIK
-543 CPVGTV
+543 CPLGTV
-549 STKVGSIS
+549 STKVGSIN
-557 CTKCDPETKSNER
+557 CTKCDPETKSNEG

-578 IINIT
+578 FINIT
-583 HSNVSG
+583 HFSFYG

-594 VASIG
+594 VASLG
-599 YIFILLVG
+599 FILILFVG

-633 ISALFILAVLEL
+633 ISSLFILAVLEL

-706 VMNLAVLCLLAL
+706 GMNLAFICLLAL

-726 RNKVIRVDEYIFLV
+726 RNKIIRVDEYIFLA
-740 CKPFDTNVGLALFI
+740 CKPFDTNLGLALFI
-754 AVCAYTLI
+754 AVCAYMLI

-847 TIENVRSQVMNFSFS
+847 TIESVRSQVMNFSFS
-862 NVKATRVLP
+862 NVTATRVLP
-871 GQINERVPN
+871 GQINEGVPN
-880 AALNTEN
+880 AALNTKN

>member
-1 MTWKNK
+1 MKWRKNIM
-7 VVLSFILRPSLLTV
+7 LSCILRPPLFIL
-21 VLFLQQTTSN
+21 LFLPLTSSN
-31 CGYKIYKDGDVMVG
+31 DGYRNYKDGDVIVG
-45 GLLNIHYSETG
+45 GLINIHYSGTN
-56 DQCNRL
+56 DQCTEL
-62 STIGLGNAEAMI
+62 STTGLGYAEATI
-74 YAIERIN
+74 FAIEKIN
-81 KNFTLLPNV
+81 KNSSILPNV
-90 TIGYDLRDYCR
+90 TIGYDLRDYCFSNAR
-101 SQALAMQIAYDF
+101 AMKIAYDF
-113 MRDGDPVCMSNQD
+113 MCDGDPVHISNQNI
-126 DSSTPNGYVANN
+126 STSHTRYVKE
-138 RTKSITS
+138 TKTKTISA
-145 LVGPFNSGSAVLVGS
+145 LVGPFNSGIAVLVAS
-160 LLQVSDIP
+160 LLQVYDIP

-179 SSQMYKDLFRTV
+179 SSQMYKDFFRTV
-191 PPDHWQAEVMADII
+191 PPDNWQAKVMADII
-205 ELFNWTYVATVGLDD
+205 ELFNWTYVAAVGLDD
-220 SYGRNGISALEKE
+220 SYGQNGISALEKE
-233 SFDRKTFC
+233 SYNRKTFC

-252 NGYKIKQTV
+252 YWNKTKQTV
-261 LKIKRRSEI
+261 LKMKRRSEVA
-270 TVIIVWLSGGY
+270 VIIVWLSGGY
-281 GSAFFAEATAQNLE
+281 GRAFFAEAMAQNLE

-304 LTAGEAVFLAP
+304 LTADEKDYLDS
-315 HFTILNGSLGVKP
+315 HFTILNGSLGIKP
-328 RDYPTPEFE
+328 RDYSVPEFE
-337 KHLKMITPAKSIERG
+337 EHLKTITPAKSIERG
-352 ADWWEEFW
+352 AEWWEEFW
-360 RIQFNCSALKSDDS
+360 RLQFNCSATNADDS
-374 GVAPCEANLTLH
+374 GVALCEANLTLH

-396 VSYLIDAV
+396 VSYIIDAV

-416 CSLTIHSAGK
+416 CSHTIHDAGK
-426 RGKCPP
+426 RGNCPL
-432 VKPTVKGRDLEKY
+432 VKPVVKGHDLKKY
-445 LRNISFDGLTGKV
+445 LRNISFQGGTGRV
-458 RFDKFGDPLGAS
+458 RFDKFGDPLTAS
-470 YVIIKFQLDSTTDGA
+470 YDIINFRLDSTTDGA
-485 RKNILVGAWD
+485 RKNILVGAWN
-495 KQNTPKLKVDLS
+495 KKNTPKLKVDLS

-528 TRREIT
+528 TRREKT
-534 SPCCWECIK
+534 EPCCWDCIK
-543 CPVGTV
+543 CPLGTV
-549 STKVGSIS
+549 STKVGSIN
-557 CTKCDPETKSNER
+557 CTKCDPETKSNEG

-578 IINIT
+578 LVNIT
-583 HSNVSG
+583 HLNVYG

-594 VASIG
+594 VASLG
-599 YIFILLVG
+599 FILILFVG

-685 KVAQLFTPCYK
+685 KLAQLFTPCYK

-706 VMNLAVLCLLAL
+706 GMNLGFICLLAL

-726 RNKVIRVDEYIFLV
+726 RNKITRVDEYIFLV
-740 CKPFDTNVGLALFI
+740 CRPFDTNVGLAVFI

-762 VAFLCTYY
+762 VALLFTYY
-770 AFKARGIPENFNET
+770 AFKARGIPENFNEA

-791 YILLLSSLAYYP
+791 YILLLSSLTYYP

-862 NVKATRVLP
+862 NVTATRVLP
-871 GQINERVPN
+871 GQINEGVPN

>member
-1 MTWKNK
+1 M
-7 VVLSFILRPSLLTV
+7 
-21 VLFLQQTTSN
+21 
-31 CGYKIYKDGDVMVG
+31 YKDGDVMVG
-45 GLLNIHYSETG
+45 GLFNIHYSETG

-62 STIGLGNAEAMI
+62 STVALGHAEAMI

-81 KNFTLLPNV
+81 ENFTILPNL

-101 SQALAMQIAYDF
+101 SHKLAMQIAYDF
-113 MRDGDPVCMSNQD
+113 MRDGDPVCQSKQD
-126 DSSTPNGYVANN
+126 VSSTPNGYDANN
-138 RTKSITS
+138 RTKPITS
-145 LVGPFNSGSAVLVGS
+145 LVGPFSSGTAVLVGS

-168 AISPSA
+168 AISPST

-191 PPDHWQAEVMADII
+191 PPDLWQAQVMADII
-205 ELFNWTYVATVGLDD
+205 DLFNWTYVAAVGLDD

-233 SFDRKTFC
+233 SYDRETFC

-252 NGYKIKQTV
+252 NDNRIKQTV

-281 GSAFFAEATAQNLE
+281 GSAFFAEATAQNIE
-295 GKTWILSDA
+295 GKTCILSDA

-315 HFTILNGSLGVKP
+315 QFTTLNGSLGIKP

-337 KHLKMITPAKSIERG
+337 DHLKMITPAKSMERG
-352 ADWWEEFW
+352 VNWWEEFW
-360 RIQFNCSALKSDDS
+360 RLQFNCSAFKSNDS
-374 GVAPCEANLTLH
+374 GVPPCEANLTLH
-386 HALQK
+386 DALQK

-409 ALDNIYR
+409 SLDSIYR
-416 CSLTIHSAGK
+416 CSLTIHGAGK

-432 VKPTVKGRDLEKY
+432 VNPTVKGRDLEKY
-445 LRNISFDGLTGKV
+445 LRNVSFNGLTGKV

-470 YVIIKFQLDSTTDGA
+470 YVIINFQLDSTTDGA

-507 RLRWRTPF
+507 RLQWRTSF
-515 TPLSSCS
+515 TPLSHCS
-522 SECLPG
+522 PECLPG
-528 TRREIT
+528 TRRKIT

-543 CPVGTV
+543 CPLGTV
-549 STKVGSIS
+549 STKIGSIS
-557 CTKCDPETKSNER
+557 CTKCDPETKSNEG
-570 RSRCEKLP
+570 RSKCEKLP

-627 FLLLFG
+627 FLLLFR
-633 ISALFILAVLEL
+633 ISSLFALAFLEL

-685 KVAQLFTPCYK
+685 KLAQLFAPCYK

-706 VMNLAVLCLLAL
+706 VMNLVVLCLLAL
-718 WIFLDPPR
+718 WIFLDPPS
-726 RNKVIRVDEYIFLV
+726 RNKIIRLDEYVFLV
-740 CKPFDTNVGLALFI
+740 CKPFDANVGLALFI

-762 VAFLCTYY
+762 VASLCTYY

-817 CTTTLVTSFGMLGCM
+817 CTTTLVTSFGLLGCM

-847 TIENVRSQVMNFSFS
+847 TVKSVRSQVMEFSLR
-862 NVKATRVLP
+862 NLTVTRVLP
-871 GQINERVPN
+871 GQINEGVPN
-880 AALNTEN
+880 AALNTDN